1 MFFSSLYPVTGAP
14 DAPDEEPRTSPVD
27 AFLMTSHVYTIDT
40 TSAFFVLA
48 GFFAAYTFAN
58 VPSTDPHEICKIVA
72 IYTLIDV
79 WLAGI
84 FDFFDPWGTP

>member
-1 MFFSSLYPVTGAP
+1 MACSAAASAAALCSLSTA
-14 DAPDEEPRTSPVD
+14 AH
-27 AFLMTSHVYTIDT
+27 SHVYTIDT